1 MKLHCDLCGNK
12 NIFYNRTY
20 EGVKFCKK
28 CFKKNIEEKV
38 RRNISKHSMLSHDD
52 RVAVGVS
59 GGKDSLT
66 LLSILH
72 KLSKK
77 HPRSELI
84 AVTIDEG
91 IRNYREEAI
100 KLAEEFCKKLELEQ
114 FVFSFKELF
123 GKTLDELVLEKKD
136 ELSECSYCGI
146 LRRRALDEAGKRVKA
161 NKIATAH
168 NLDDEI
174 QTFLLNVFHGGIER
188 IARLNVQIPNGQNA
202 FIRKIKPFS
211 EVYEKEVAL
220 YAYVSEFKFQTI
232 PCPYAANCLRNDIRS
247 MLNQLEEKHPGAK
260 YSCYRS
266 KERLTD
272 VLKKHSRN
280 LEIKNC
286 RICKSPSSSDIC
298 EVCKTLC
305 RVSI

>member
-1 MKLHCDLCGNK
+1 M
-12 NIFYNRTY
+12 FYRRVY
-20 EGVKFCKK
+20 EGINLCQK
-28 CFKKNIEEKV
+28 CFRKNIEEKV
-38 RRNISKHSMLSHDD
+38 RKTISKYSMLSHDD
-52 RVAVGVS
+52 RIAVGVS
-59 GGKDSLT
+59 GGKDSLA

-72 KLSKK
+72 KLSNR

-91 IRNYREEAI
+91 IKGYREEAI
-100 KLAEEFCKKLELEQ
+100 KLAKDFCKELGVEQ

-123 GKTLDELVLEKKD
+123 STTLDELVSKKKD

-146 LRRRALDEAGKRVKA
+146 LRRRALDEAGKRIKA
-161 NKIATAH
+161 NKIVTAH

-188 IARLNVQIPNGQNA
+188 IARLNVRIPNGQNA
-202 FIRKIKPFS
+202 FIRKIKPLS

-220 YAYVSEFKFQTI
+220 YAYLTELKFQSI
-232 PCPYAANCLRNDIRS
+232 PCPYAGNCLRNDIRS
-247 MLNQLEEKHPGAK
+247 MLNQLEEKHPGTK
-260 YSCYRS
+260 YSCYGS

-272 VLKKHSRN
+272 VLKKYSRN
-280 LEIKNC
+280 LELKNC
-286 RICKSPSSSDIC
+286 KICKSPSSSDIC

-305 RVSI
+305 RASL